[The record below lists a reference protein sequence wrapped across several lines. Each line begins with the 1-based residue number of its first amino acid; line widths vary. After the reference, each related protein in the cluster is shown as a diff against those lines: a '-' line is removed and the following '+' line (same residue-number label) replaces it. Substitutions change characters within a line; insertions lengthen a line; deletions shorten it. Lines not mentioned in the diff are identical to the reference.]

1 MSKLVITSSAN
12 ENFATALGINNARQ
26 GEIFDFLQEADKLPD
41 EIKPKSLSDIAAYL
55 SEKMDLNP
63 NEILFI
69 GYKLSQ
75 ITLMRME
82 EEIES
87 SQASAE
93 QEALMEML
101 WSRGDISKHN

>member
-55 SEKMDLNP
+55 SEKMELNP

-75 ITLMRME
+75 MALMQME
-82 EEIES
+82 SRPSPTE
-87 SQASAE
+87 
-93 QEALMEML
+93 EALMEML
-101 WSRGDISKHN
+101 LSKGTVAEA

>member
-12 ENFATALGINNARQ
+12 ENFATALGINNARE

-75 ITLMRME
+75 MALMQME
-82 EEIES
+82 SRPSPTE
-87 SQASAE
+87 
-93 QEALMEML
+93 EALMEML
-101 WSRGDISKHN
+101 LSKGTVAEA

>member
-26 GEIFDFLQEADKLPD
+26 GEIFDVLQEADSLPW
-41 EIKPKSLSDIAAYL
+41 EIKPKSLSDMAAYL
-55 SEKMDLNP
+55 SEKMDLTP

-75 ITLMRME
+75 VALMRME
-82 EEIES
+82 S
-87 SQASAE
+87 SQAPTE
-93 QEALMEML
+93 EALMEML
-101 WSRGDISKHN
+101 LASGTVALAEA

>member
-26 GEIFDFLQEADKLPD
+26 GEIFDVLQEADSLPW
-41 EIKPKSLSDIAAYL
+41 EIKPKSLSDMAAYL
-55 SEKMDLNP
+55 SEKMDLTP

-75 ITLMRME
+75 VALMRME
-82 EEIES
+82 S
-87 SQASAE
+87 SQAPTE
-93 QEALMEML
+93 EALMEML
-101 WSRGDISKHN
+101 LASGTIALAEA

>member
-75 ITLMRME
+75 MALMQME
-82 EEIES
+82 SRPSPTE
-87 SQASAE
+87 
-93 QEALMEML
+93 EALMEML
-101 WSRGDISKHN
+101 LSKGTVAEA

>member
-26 GEIFDFLQEADKLPD
+26 GEIFDVLQEADNLPW
-41 EIKPKSLSDIAAYL
+41 EIKPKSLSDMAAYL
-55 SEKMDLNP
+55 SEKMDLTP

-75 ITLMRME
+75 VALMRME
-82 EEIES
+82 S
-87 SQASAE
+87 SQAPTE
-93 QEALMEML
+93 EELMEML
-101 WSRGDISKHN
+101 LASGTVALAEA

>member
-75 ITLMRME
+75 MALMQME
-82 EEIES
+82 SRPSPTE
-87 SQASAE
+87 
-93 QEALMEML
+93 EALMEML
-101 WSRGDISKHN
+101 LSRGTVAEA

>member
-26 GEIFDFLQEADKLPD
+26 GEIFDVLQEADSLPW
-41 EIKPKSLSDIAAYL
+41 EIKPKSLSDMAAYL
-55 SEKMDLNP
+55 SEKMDLTP

-75 ITLMRME
+75 VALMRME
-82 EEIES
+82 S
-87 SQASAE
+87 SQAPTE
-93 QEALMEML
+93 EELMEML
-101 WSRGDISKHN
+101 LASGTVALAEA

>member
-55 SEKMDLNP
+55 SEKMDLTP

-75 ITLMRME
+75 MALMQME
-82 EEIES
+82 SRPSPTE
-87 SQASAE
+87 
-93 QEALMEML
+93 EALMEML
-101 WSRGDISKHN
+101 LSRGTVAEA

>member
-75 ITLMRME
+75 MALMQ
-82 EEIES
+82 IES
-87 SQASAE
+87 RPSPTE
-93 QEALMEML
+93 EALMEML
-101 WSRGDISKHN
+101 LSRGTVAEA

>member
-26 GEIFDFLQEADKLPD
+26 GEIFDFLQEADKLPY
-41 EIKPKSLSDIAAYL
+41 EIKPKSLSDISAYL

-75 ITLMRME
+75 MALMQME
-82 EEIES
+82 SRPSPTE
-87 SQASAE
+87 
-93 QEALMEML
+93 EALMEML
-101 WSRGDISKHN
+101 LSKGTVAEA